1 MDRDEVLALAE
12 RVAGG
17 HETTGGEALRLA
29 SDETAL
35 DDLVA
40 GAAMLVE
47 RFSGREVEF
56 CSIINAK
63 SGLCPNDCTFCAQS
77 AHYSTGAPVYELVG
91 VERIVEAARSAA
103 ATGASR
109 FGIVTSGAALDDAD
123 FARILDAVRALAAL
137 GEIGACA
144 SLGALT
150 PERARRLKA
159 AGLTR
164 YHHNLETSE
173 GFYPEICSTQPFAVK
188 LDTLR
193 AARGAGLEVCSGGIF
208 GLGETWADRVDMA
221 MTLRELGVDSVP
233 LNYLMP
239 ISGTPLEGQALLTA
253 DEALRITGVYR
264 FIFPRTRLRLCAG
277 REAVLGERQAEMFRA
292 GADAAMIGNYL
303 TRPGRP
309 PDEDLEMIAAL
320 GLRVRRHVG
329 ERELA

>member
-1 MDRDEVLALAE
+1 MDRGEVLALAE

-17 HETTGGEALRLA
+17 HETTCGEALRLA

-77 AHYSTGAPVYELVG
+77 VHYLTGAPVYELLG
-91 VERIVEAARSAA
+91 VERIVEAVRSAA
-103 ATGASR
+103 ASGASR
-109 FGIVTSGAALDDAD
+109 FSIVTSGAAVDEAE
-123 FARILDAVRALAAL
+123 FARVVVAVRALAAL
-137 GEIGACA
+137 GTLGVCA

-150 PERARRLKA
+150 PERARRLRA

-164 YHHNLETSE
+164 YHHNVETSE
-173 GFYPEICSTQPFAVK
+173 GFYPEVCSTQPYAAR

-193 AARGAGLEVCSGGIF
+193 AARDAGLEVCSGGIF

-221 MTLRELGVDSVP
+221 MTLRELGVDSVSI
-233 LNYLMP
+233 NFLMP
-239 ISGTPLEGQALLTA
+239 VGGTPLEAHEVLSAG
-253 DEALRITGVYR
+253 EALRIVAVYR
-264 FIFPRTRLRLCAG
+264 FVFPRTTIRACGG
-277 REAVLGERQAEMFRA
+277 REAALGERQAELFRA
-292 GADAAMIGNYL
+292 GADATMIGNYL

-309 PDEDLEMIAAL
+309 PEEDLEMVTAL
-320 GLRVRRHVG
+320 GLRVRRYANAEEV
-329 ERELA
+329 A